1 MQQTWFARVA
11 AFLDRRLE
19 EAIGSVVLAA
29 MVTIAFVNVI
39 TRYLVQLPLAF
50 TEEITVNLFVWLV
63 LLGTAAAF
71 RDDAHLKVVFFV
83 DRLPA
88 AARRWIIALTH
99 LVSLAVFVVVL
110 RLGWLQVVDEM
121 WLGVVTQ
128 SLGVPSWYFTLG
140 MPVGAA
146 IVIVRILQALWR
158 TLRQE
163 PTASVPG
170 ERSTVQEWTA

>member
-1 MQQTWFARVA
+1 LQQTWFARVA
-11 AFLDRRLE
+11 TFLDRRLE
-19 EAIGSVVLAA
+19 ETVGSLVLAV
-29 MVTIAFVNVI
+29 MVTIAFVNVV
-39 TRYLVQLPLAF
+39 TRYFIQLPLAF

-63 LLGTAAAF
+63 LLGTATAF

-88 AARRWIIALTH
+88 AARRWIIAFTY
-99 LVSLAVFVVVL
+99 LVSLAVFAVVL
-110 RLGWLQVVDEM
+110 RLGWLQVLDEM

-128 SLGVPSWYFTLG
+128 SLGVQTWYFTLG

-158 TLRQE
+158 TLRGE
-163 PTASVPG
+163 PAAAALG